1 MKASVCVSR
10 PSRLR
15 GPRQFGRFRSVD
27 AALLLL
33 LVVLL
38 VVLLCSPLPVTA
50 DQYYDIRHYDVR
62 MQVGADNVYQLTET
76 LDVFFKSPRH
86 GIFRTIPMNL
96 YGYRHEIRDIRVID
110 PDTGRPHPHTTSR
123 EGNMLSI
130 RIGDADVYVEGSVRY
145 QLSYSF
151 VAGDDRNR
159 KADEVYFNL
168 IGTEWDARIEATT
181 LRVEMP
187 RPFDATELFFYT
199 GPQGSTD
206 EGRVSWTVNGNVIE
220 ASTNGPLHAFE
231 GVTLQV
237 LLEEGYFSDVAV
249 FEVWPHTLAA
259 LGLHLVAFGF
269 ALYGMLR
276 DANGHRIVPVL
287 SFRPPENLNPAEAA
301 YVYRDEKV
309 QNNQIATLIIH
320 WASLGALRIEQ
331 VNLLPFVGKLLG
343 RNSLVFH
350 QTGNLPAGTPA
361 YEQKLF
367 RAFWSH
373 GSGGMV
379 KTGDLSESFYRHL
392 EDAGKG
398 VRARFTK
405 DREILVNR
413 FQTRTVWGI
422 LGQLALTVLCL
433 SLVFN
438 RVLGGGVFWGALI
451 ASSLLT
457 GLTALALALII
468 HLLRSGKGV
477 SGIAGA
483 FGIFVFFLLFVS
495 IPASDILSTELP
507 LLLRPD
513 MLPLLGVAALC
524 VATVLVL
531 VWTKV
536 YTPYALQ
543 LVSQVRGFRNF
554 LATARK
560 DRLEMLFQQE
570 PGWFYDM
577 LPYAMVFGLTGIWEH
592 HMHTLSMPPPNWFSS
607 HDGFSSYHFTRSLN
621 SVVRSAVSTPS
632 SSSGG
637 SGGGGSSGGGGGGG
651 GGGSW

>member
-10 PSRLR
+10 HASMQVPGHSRW
-15 GPRQFGRFRSVD
+15 FRSVV
-27 AALLLL
+27 AALLMLL
-33 LVVLL
+33 FFSLT
-38 VVLLCSPLPVTA
+38 SPLQVSA

-62 MQVGADNVYQLTET
+62 MQVGTDNVYHLTET

-86 GIFRTIPMNL
+86 GIFRTIPMDL
-96 YGYRHEIRDIRVID
+96 YGYRHEIRDIDVIN
-110 PDTGRPHPHTTSR
+110 PDTGRPHPYATSR
-123 EGNMLSI
+123 EGDMLSI
-130 RIGDADVYVEGSVRY
+130 RIGDADVYVEGVVRY
-145 QLSYSF
+145 QISYSY

-168 IGTEWDARIEATT
+168 IGTEWDARIEAAT

-187 RPFDATELFFYT
+187 LPFDATELFFYT
-199 GPQGSTD
+199 GSQGSTD
-206 EGRVSWTVNGNVIE
+206 QSRVSWTVSGNVIE
-220 ASTNGPLHAFE
+220 AATNEPLGAYE

-237 LLEEGYFSDVAV
+237 LLEEGYFSDVAM

-259 LGLHLVAFGF
+259 LGLHLAAFGL
-269 ALYGMLR
+269 ALYGMIR

-309 QNNQIATLIIH
+309 QNNQLATLIIH
-320 WASLGALRIEQ
+320 WAAVGAIRIEQ
-331 VNLLPFVGKLLG
+331 VNLLPFGGRLLS

-350 QTGNLPAGTPA
+350 QTGQLPANTPA
-361 YEQKLF
+361 YERKLF

-379 KTGDLSESFYRHL
+379 KTGDLSESFYRNL
-392 EDAGKG
+392 EEATKG
-398 VRARFTK
+398 VRDRFTK
-405 DREILVNR
+405 EREILVNR
-413 FQTRTVWGI
+413 FQSRTRWGI
-422 LGQLALTVLCL
+422 LGQLVLTVLCL
-433 SLVFN
+433 SLVAN

-451 ASSLLT
+451 ASSVLI
-457 GLTALALALII
+457 ALSSLAIYLII

-477 SGIAGA
+477 SGVAGA
-483 FGIFVFFLLFVS
+483 VGICVFFLIFVS

-524 VATVLVL
+524 VATVLIL
-531 VWTKV
+531 IWTKV

-543 LVSQVRGFRNF
+543 LVSQIRGFRNF

-560 DRLEMLFQQE
+560 DRLEMMFHQE
-570 PGWFYDM
+570 PSWFYDM

-592 HMHTLSMPPPNWFSS
+592 HMRTLSMPPPNWYNST
-607 HDGFSSYHFTRSLN
+607 DGFSTYHFTRSLQ
-621 SVVRSAVSTPS
+621 SVVRTAVSTPS
-632 SSSGG
+632 GSSGG
-637 SGGGGSSGGGGGGG
+637 SGGGGGSSGGGGGGG